1 MHYLDFTEI
10 AKEFL
15 GTFTVEYI
23 LAYGV
28 EYVKMK
34 VEQIE
39 NEACEEAGIEKQLM
53 YREVTSDAM
62 LSSVCFFA
70 KFEVLFLVL
79 TF

>member
-15 GTFTVEYI
+15 GTFTVEYV

-62 LSSVCFFA
+62 LSSVCFLQSL
-70 KFEVLFLVL
+70 KFYFW
-79 TF
+79 F